1 VVDVPAFPRN
11 ATWIPAAF
19 PSQPALD
26 AAQAFVFN
34 AIELHMTF
42 NRTYSR
48 PTTAGFTLVELLVVI
63 AIIAVL
69 IGLLLPAVQA
79 SRAAAR
85 RTQCAS
91 NLRQV
96 GLAMG
101 QFCDAHRGQ
110 FPDTS
115 HNATGD
121 ADRSWIYTVAPFM
134 ESVDAIR
141 ICPDDQKAADRREA
155 RLTSYVMNAYLTDE
169 PRTLA
174 VTNRNKLSATSKTL
188 AAFEIADQKAPI
200 IENDH
205 VHNHAW
211 FTSLTVA
218 RKQVLQKIEAD
229 AAIHR
234 HAGGSHFLYADWRVA
249 PVAAE
254 VVAEWA
260 DTQTPTDNFCL
271 PR

>member
-1 VVDVPAFPRN
+1 MLLNLKTRR
-11 ATWIPAAF
+11 PAA
-19 PSQPALD
+19 
-26 AAQAFVFN
+26 
-34 AIELHMTF
+34 
-42 NRTYSR
+42 
-48 PTTAGFTLVELLVVI
+48 FTLVELLVVVS
-63 AIIAVL
+63 IIAVL

-85 RTQCAS
+85 RTQCSS
-91 NLRQV
+91 NIRQL
-96 GLAMG
+96 GLAMA

-115 HNATGD
+115 HNQSGD
-121 ADRSWIYTVAPFM
+121 VEQSWIYTVAPFM

-141 ICPDDQKAADRREA
+141 ICPDDLKAADRLDQK
-155 RLTSYVMNAYLTDE
+155 LTSYVMNAYLTDE
-169 PRTLA
+169 PRSFA
-174 VTNRNKLSATSKTL
+174 VTNHNKLRASSKTL
-188 AAFEIADQKAPI
+188 VAFEIADQKAPI

-229 AAIHR
+229 AAIER
-234 HAGGSHFLYADWRVA
+234 HAGSSHFLYADWHIGPTPAVT
-249 PVAAE
+249 
-254 VVAEWA
+254 VAEWA
-260 DTQTPTDNFCL
+260 DTQTPADNFCL

>member
-1 VVDVPAFPRN
+1 MLLNLKSRH
-11 ATWIPAAF
+11 PAA
-19 PSQPALD
+19 
-26 AAQAFVFN
+26 
-34 AIELHMTF
+34 
-42 NRTYSR
+42 
-48 PTTAGFTLVELLVVI
+48 FTLVELLVVVS
-63 AIIAVL
+63 IIAVL

-115 HNATGD
+115 HNQSGD
-121 ADRSWIYTVAPFM
+121 VEQSWIYTVAPFM

-141 ICPDDQKAADRREA
+141 ICPDDRKAADRLDQK
-155 RLTSYVMNAYLTDE
+155 LTSYVMNAYLTDE
-169 PRTLA
+169 PRSFA
-174 VTNRNKLSATSKTL
+174 VTNHNKLRESSKTL
-188 AAFEIADQKAPI
+188 VAFEIADQKAPI

-229 AAIHR
+229 AAIER
-234 HAGGSHFLYADWRVA
+234 HAGSSHFLYADWHVGPTPA
-249 PVAAE
+249 VT
-254 VVAEWA
+254 VAEWA

-271 PR
+271 PK

>member
-1 VVDVPAFPRN
+1 MLLNLKSRH
-11 ATWIPAAF
+11 PAA
-19 PSQPALD
+19 
-26 AAQAFVFN
+26 
-34 AIELHMTF
+34 
-42 NRTYSR
+42 
-48 PTTAGFTLVELLVVI
+48 FTLVELLVVVS
-63 AIIAVL
+63 IIAVL

-115 HNATGD
+115 HNQSGD
-121 ADRSWIYTVAPFM
+121 VEQSWIYTVAPFM

-141 ICPDDQKAADRREA
+141 ICPDDRKAADRLDQK
-155 RLTSYVMNAYLTDE
+155 LTSYVMNAYLTDE
-169 PRTLA
+169 PRSFA
-174 VTNRNKLSATSKTL
+174 VTNHNKLRESSKTL
-188 AAFEIADQKAPI
+188 VAFEIADQKAPI

-229 AAIHR
+229 AAIER
-234 HAGGSHFLYADWRVA
+234 HAGSSHFLYADWHIGPTPAVT
-249 PVAAE
+249 
-254 VVAEWA
+254 VAEWA

-271 PR
+271 PK